1 MRRRIFRRA
10 ALERLSS
17 PERLDELIEVTTP
30 RLWLVLFGAC
40 MLLLAAVGWGFYGS
54 VPTVVRGQGIL
65 IRDASLQTVD
75 ASDAGQVKDLL
86 VRVGD
91 DVQRDQVVARLFQ
104 AAENRTVMVTSP
116 YAGRVLEVRVTEG
129 NVIASGTPLLSL
141 EQPGRSLEAILYLA
155 PVDAKKVAPRMPV
168 QLSPASVKREEY
180 GLLLGRVTTVGA
192 FPATVAGMQRVLG
205 SEELAKSLSANGPP
219 IEVRVELERN
229 AATYSG
235 YQWTS
240 TLGSLAAVVATW
252 LPADWTAA
260 LAADLEPA
268 PGPPLRLESGTSC
281 TADVVT
287 DERAPIFLVLARV
300 NR

>member
-1 MRRRIFRRA
+1 MRRLIFRRA
-10 ALERLSS
+10 ALQRLSS

-30 RLWLVLFGAC
+30 RLWLVLLGAC
-40 MLLLAAVGWGFYGS
+40 VLLLAMVGWGLYGS

-104 AAENRTVMVTSP
+104 AAENRAVMVTSP

-141 EQPGRSLEAILYLA
+141 EQPGRALEAILYLA
-155 PVDAKKVAPRMPV
+155 PGDAKKVAPRMPV
-168 QLSPASVKREEY
+168 QLAPASVKREEY

-192 FPATVAGMQRVLG
+192 YPATLAGMQRVLG
-205 SEELAKSLSANGPP
+205 SEELAKSLSANGTP

-240 TLGSLAAVVATW
+240 TLGTLVAVLAEWLPGDWAAV
-252 LPADWTAA
+252 LPAD
-260 LAADLEPA
+260 LDPA
-268 PGPPLRLESGTSC
+268 PGPPVRLESGTTC

-287 DERAPIFLVLARV
+287 DERAPIFLVLARMK
-300 NR
+300 R